1 MPRLQGPSHHK
12 WHPHLLYFCSGGDVE
27 ADLAAERYS
36 VTTWMDI
43 LRFPAKAR
51 PDETW
56 PALELEAKSIAW
68 ELAPS
73 AR

>member
-1 MPRLQGPSHHK
+1 MASAP
-12 WHPHLLYFCSGGDVE
+12 FCTGSGGDVE

-43 LRFPAKAR
+43 LRFLAKAR
-51 PDETW
+51 PDEAWLT
-56 PALELEAKSIAW
+56 LTREAKSIAW